1 MKENASF
8 RKTSTTSASGVDAA
22 STASNIGGG
31 SDGRIIVTGDDI
43 LIEYV
48 RRIMNLIKQC
58 NASNIEVSGPAIR
71 KLELFIGH
79 KIWQP
84 KEERNKNQSPGKA
97 GILQNSTSSGFLSA
111 GASGTIPM
119 WQRIEKRFYEMGER
133 KRRLFIKKH
142 SAAMGSSQQ
151 DTKKLHD

>member
-1 MKENASF
+1 MA
-8 RKTSTTSASGVDAA
+8 AVDSA

-31 SDGRIIVTGDDI
+31 DGRIIVTGDDI

-58 NASNIEVSGPAIR
+58 NASNIEVSGPVIR

-84 KEERNKNQSPGKA
+84 KEERNKN
-97 GILQNSTSSGFLSA
+97 
-111 GASGTIPM
+111 
-119 WQRIEKRFYEMGER
+119 
-133 KRRLFIKKH
+133 
-142 SAAMGSSQQ
+142 
-151 DTKKLHD
+151 